1 MGFSLGTADDML
13 LTCIVCK
20 NPFGMTAQYCGEC
33 GAVRLQ
39 ALGVERAS
47 TRQNVS
53 LNYQQQLPSSSVFGS
68 SQVVQTN
75 NSFQKQ
81 LPPTQTTSSVFG
93 AGSTSPA
100 GSGYGAGP
108 QGTPPRPP
116 QPRDDTKKKERAFKR
131 QIRKQNR
138 RLRID
143 RFAIWQDRRS
153 PFVFS
158 TGFLS
163 LLLISFVLTQS
174 YMFASSSPAD
184 VADRYILDGTS
195 RSENYKNINDGI
207 TDAPDYPFFPVK
219 YSKWGPSR
227 ASFWSNN
234 YSWNGWLGDASVTSV
249 ASIQDY
255 SDDVLD
261 FEMTATYKK
270 KWGIFREVEWVPAD
284 HAATLELTYP
294 DNKELIISING
305 FAAGTVG
312 NPAVKPGN
320 YYLYPGQLDIVFYD
334 KYGYKVEFDQYI
346 FVGLSGERI
355 TTYN

>member
-53 LNYQQQLPSSSVFGS
+53 RNQQTQLPSSSVFGS

-75 NSFQKQ
+75 NSYQSPIQ
-81 LPPTQTTSSVFG
+81 PTQTSPSVFPTG
-93 AGSTSPA
+93 PTSPTEPI
-100 GSGYGAGP
+100 YINRR
-108 QGTPPRPP
+108 TPPPP
-116 QPRDDTKKKERAFKR
+116 PPPRDDTKKKERAFKR

-227 ASFWSNN
+227 ASFWTNN
-234 YSWNGWLGDASVTSV
+234 YSWNGWLGDATVTSV
-249 ASIQDY
+249 ASIKDY

-261 FEMTATYKK
+261 FTMTATYKK

-320 YYLYPGQLDIVFYD
+320 YYLYPGQLEIVFYD
-334 KYGYKVEFDQYI
+334 KYGYKVDFDQYI
-346 FVGLSGERI
+346 FVGLSGERV

>member
-53 LNYQQQLPSSSVFGS
+53 RNQQTQLPSSSVFGS

-75 NSFQKQ
+75 NSFQS
-81 LPPTQTTSSVFG
+81 PTQHTLTSPSVFG
-93 AGSTSPA
+93 TGPTIAP
-100 GSGYGAGP
+100 GARTQATP
-108 QGTPPRPP
+108 PPRPP

-234 YSWNGWLGDASVTSV
+234 YSWNGWLGDATVTSV
-249 ASIQDY
+249 ASIQGY

-261 FEMTATYKK
+261 FTMTATYKK

-334 KYGYKVEFDQYI
+334 KYGYKVDFDQYI
-346 FVGLSGERI
+346 FVGLSGERV

>member
-1 MGFSLGTADDML
+1 
-13 LTCIVCK
+13 
-20 NPFGMTAQYCGEC
+20 MTAQYCGEC

-47 TRQNVS
+47 TSQNVS
-53 LNYQQQLPSSSVFGS
+53 LNYQQQLPSNSVFGS

-75 NSFQKQ
+75 NPFQNQ
-81 LPPTQTTSSVFG
+81 IPPTQATPSVFG
-93 AGSTSPA
+93 TGSTSPA
-100 GSGYGAGP
+100 GSGSAP
-108 QGTPPRPP
+108 RTQVTPPRPP

-312 NPAVKPGN
+312 NPAVKPGK

-346 FVGLSGERI
+346 FVGLSGERV

>member
-47 TRQNVS
+47 TSQNVS
-53 LNYQQQLPSSSVFGS
+53 LNYQQQLPSNSVFGS
-68 SQVVQTN
+68 SQVVQKN
-75 NSFQKQ
+75 NSFQNQ
-81 LPPTQTTSSVFG
+81 ISPTQTTPSVFG
-93 AGSTSPA
+93 TGPTSPA
-100 GSGYGAGP
+100 GSGSAL
-108 QGTPPRPP
+108 GTTFHPPRPP

-261 FEMTATYKK
+261 FEMTAKYKK

-346 FVGLSGERI
+346 FVGLSGERV

>member
-1 MGFSLGTADDML
+1 
-13 LTCIVCK
+13 
-20 NPFGMTAQYCGEC
+20 
-33 GAVRLQ
+33 
-39 ALGVERAS
+39 
-47 TRQNVS
+47 
-53 LNYQQQLPSSSVFGS
+53 
-68 SQVVQTN
+68 
-75 NSFQKQ
+75 
-81 LPPTQTTSSVFG
+81 
-93 AGSTSPA
+93 
-100 GSGYGAGP
+100 
-108 QGTPPRPP
+108 
-116 QPRDDTKKKERAFKR
+116 
-131 QIRKQNR
+131 
-138 RLRID
+138 
-143 RFAIWQDRRS
+143 
-153 PFVFS
+153 
-158 TGFLS
+158 
-163 LLLISFVLTQS
+163 
-174 YMFASSSPAD
+174 MFASSSPAD
-184 VADRYILDGTS
+184 AADRYILDGTS

-261 FEMTATYKK
+261 FEMTAKYKK

-346 FVGLSGERI
+346 FVGLSGERV